1 MSDLTDDLADV
12 RNKLL
17 VMAGGSDS
25 RLPLDRFQ
33 PSEHERTIL
42 LRLLELTEIV
52 GRLAERVEA
61 GGR

>member
-1 MSDLTDDLADV
+1 MSDLTDDLADI

-17 VMAGGSDS
+17 VMTGDSDY

-42 LRLLELTEIV
+42 FRLLELTEAV
-52 GRLAERVEA
+52 QRLAERVDAAE
-61 GGR
+61 R